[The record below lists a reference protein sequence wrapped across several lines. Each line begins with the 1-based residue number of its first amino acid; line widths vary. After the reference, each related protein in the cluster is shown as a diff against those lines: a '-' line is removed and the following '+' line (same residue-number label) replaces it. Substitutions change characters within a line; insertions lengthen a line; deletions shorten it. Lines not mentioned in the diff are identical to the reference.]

1 MTPPVSART
10 VGGNVNLLAAGRGLS
25 DRFDPPWLRTCFF
38 SQLLPVNI
46 CLYTTWLYP
55 IFYPKNNKKYRN
67 YQAVPVAGVFVV
79 AVADESNH

>member
-1 MTPPVSART
+1 
-10 VGGNVNLLAAGRGLS
+10 LATDL
-25 DRFDPPWLRTCFF
+25 FF
-38 SQLLPVNI
+38 QPTVNI